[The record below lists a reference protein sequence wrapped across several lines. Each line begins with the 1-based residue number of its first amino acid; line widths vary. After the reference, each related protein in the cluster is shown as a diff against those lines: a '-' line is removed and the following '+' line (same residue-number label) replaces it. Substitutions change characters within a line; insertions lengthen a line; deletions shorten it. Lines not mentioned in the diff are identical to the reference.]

1 MIIDLL
7 FSSISRFQSVL
18 GDQPCVTSA
27 RHRSHIERCLS
38 ALLIFSSH
46 IENDDIVLAAEEL
59 RQALLSLGR
68 ITGKVDIE
76 QLLDIMFR
84 DFCIGK

>member
-1 MIIDLL
+1 MMFL
-7 FSSISRFQSVL
+7 SSIFRFQSVT

-27 RHRSHIERCLS
+27 RHRSHIEQCLNS
-38 ALLIFSSH
+38 LSTFSSH
-46 IENDDIVLAAEEL
+46 IENGDIVLAAEEL
-59 RQALLSLGR
+59 RQASLSLGK

-76 QLLDIMFR
+76 QLLDIIFR